1 MAARKRGVRRAAI
14 RVLKLLARPVR
25 RAQGRGGLVLEP
37 YRGYGSRDEIFL
49 IGRVFRQSHPDR
61 AAGDDSLR
69 AALRDTARRIAR
81 RTLPGAR
88 VTARFGG
95 AEVQVETDADGYF
108 RITLHPVALPAG
120 EAGWHA
126 VDLVLEAEPP
136 VRARG
141 QVFIPPAARGCVVV
155 SDIDDTVMRTGV
167 ANKLRMLWRL
177 FVEDAETRVA
187 FPGVAALYRA
197 LYAGPDG
204 TQANPMLYVSRA
216 PWGLYEMLSEFFTI
230 HGIPV
235 GPVLFLREWGLSWRS
250 PLPRRAEDHKRAL
263 IAHMLALYHDR
274 PFVLIG
280 DSGQHDPEVYGRIVA
295 ENPGRV
301 SAVYIRNV
309 SREAARIAEIER
321 LAETVAAAGSRL
333 VIAADS
339 AAIAAHAAALGLIA
353 PEAVAAVAAE
363 NAADGTP
370 RRADAT
376 VAAPEDLGA
385 VLASGGGTIPP
396 SVVIDADRGGGT
408 REAAHHARDRNS
420 SGT

>member
-1 MAARKRGVRRAAI
+1 MGGRHWRTAALRAL
-14 RVLKLLARPVR
+14 RLAAKPVR

-37 YRGYGSRDEIFL
+37 YRGYGSREAIFL

-61 AAGDDSLR
+61 APGDDGLR
-69 AALRDTARRIAR
+69 THLRDIARRIAR
-81 RTLPGAR
+81 RSLPGAA

-95 AEVQVETDADGYF
+95 AEVRVETDRDGYF
-108 RITLHPVALPAG
+108 RVHLHPVTLPPG
-120 EAGWHA
+120 DAGWHA
-126 VDLVLEAEPP
+126 VDLVLEVEPP
-136 VRARG
+136 VRAVG
-141 QVFIPPAARGCVVV
+141 QVFVPPGIAGCVVV

-167 ANKLRMLWRL
+167 ANKAKMLWRL
-177 FVEDAETRVA
+177 FVEDAGSRVA

-197 LYAGPDG
+197 LYVGPDG

-216 PWGLYEMLSEFFTI
+216 PWGLYEMLSAFFTI

-235 GPVLFLREWGLSWRS
+235 GPVLFLREWGLSWKS

-263 IAHMLALYHDR
+263 IAHMLALYSDR

-301 SAVYIRNV
+301 RAVYIRNV
-309 SREAARIAEIER
+309 SREVARIAEIER
-321 LAETVAAAGSRL
+321 LADAVAAAGSRL

-339 AAIAAHAAALGLIA
+339 TAIAVHAAGLGLIA
-353 PEAVAAVAAE
+353 PEAVARVAAE
-363 NAADGTP
+363 RAAEGEP
-370 RRADAT
+370 RPAEAA

-385 VLASGGGTIPP
+385 VLGGGEAGTPP
-396 SVVIDADRGGGT
+396 SVVLDVEPARGTAGP
-408 REAAHHARDRNS
+408 
-420 SGT
+420 